1 MWMHGIA
8 APAQEGDLAHTPQ
21 IWLQEITDVSPKTVQ
36 CRYDFQAFRKTT
48 LDLLNKEPFTFLD
61 LPGVASLVDVP
72 WLTVEM
78 SVADNSGQCTLAV
91 DYMICDKKSVT
102 APTSDG
108 ITTVCPAAQR
118 FLSFWSRPVSPDSVQ
133 AALSE
138 MATEASQDLA
148 EKWRQANPR

>member
-1 MWMHGIA
+1 MPLVLLAMFLMLRRVPAQEGDLDHREPMWMHGIA

-78 SVADNSGQCTLAV
+78 SVADNSGQCT
-91 DYMICDKKSVT
+91 
-102 APTSDG
+102 
-108 ITTVCPAAQR
+108 
-118 FLSFWSRPVSPDSVQ
+118 
-133 AALSE
+133 
-138 MATEASQDLA
+138 
-148 EKWRQANPR
+148 